1 MNTSIISIAGYS
13 NTHNA
18 FPIFVR
24 KARMVPG
31 AAGTESL
38 IELRKSR
45 NQEFIDANGEY
56 FFSVGS
62 AFLRLPNMEQLA
74 YIANELI
81 LAGLEDEAVLSFVPF
96 DQIEE
101 RAELSAEL
109 DYEAD
114 GFVDSELYR
123 LLILSG
129 LFGRK
134 VAYKVIS
141 ANHKRMLR
149 TAKATCDEVAKIY
162 THEWAKKDAIKEA
175 KRSNARV
182 LKGVRAM
189 DKAEAKEIR
198 ADAKAQRKTER
209 MERKAERMAV
219 KEAKKAAKAANAETP
234 DLEAAAAAI

>member
-13 NTHNA
+13 NITGA
-18 FPIFVR
+18 RPIFIR
-24 KARMVPG
+24 RAKLVPG
-31 AAGTESL
+31 AAGTESM
-38 IELRKSR
+38 IELRKSK
-45 NQEFIDANGEY
+45 NAEFINANGEY

-62 AFLRLPNMEQLA
+62 AFLRLPNIEQLA

-81 LAGLEDEAVLSFVPF
+81 MAGFEDEAAASFMPF

-141 ANHKRMLR
+141 ANHKRMMK
-149 TAKATCDEVAKIY
+149 TAKTACDEVAKIHA
-162 THEWAKKDAIKEA
+162 HEWAEKDAIKEA
-175 KRSNARV
+175 KRHNAGV
-182 LKGVRAM
+182 LKGVKDM
-189 DKAEAKEIR
+189 DKAEAKEIK
-198 ADAKAQRKTER
+198 ADAKARRKTER

-219 KEAKKAAKAANAETP
+219 KEAKKAARAANVETP

>member
-1 MNTSIISIAGYS
+1 MNTSIINIAGYS
-13 NTHNA
+13 NITGA
-18 FPIFVR
+18 RPIFVR
-24 KARMVPG
+24 KAKLVPG
-31 AAGTESL
+31 AAGTQSI
-38 IELRKSR
+38 IELRKSK
-45 NQEFIDANGEY
+45 NAEFIDAHGEY

-62 AFLRLPNMEQLA
+62 TFLRLPNEEQLA

-81 LAGLEDEAVLSFVPF
+81 LAGFEDEAAATFIPF

-101 RAELSAEL
+101 RAELGAEL

-141 ANHKRMLR
+141 ANHKRMMR
-149 TAKATCDEVAKIY
+149 TAKAVCDDVSKLYA
-162 THEWAKKDAIKEA
+162 HEWAEKNAVKDA
-175 KRSNARV
+175 KRANARV

-189 DKAEAKEIR
+189 DKAEAKELK
-198 ADAKAQRKTER
+198 ADVKARRRTER
-209 MERKAERMAV
+209 MERKAERAAV